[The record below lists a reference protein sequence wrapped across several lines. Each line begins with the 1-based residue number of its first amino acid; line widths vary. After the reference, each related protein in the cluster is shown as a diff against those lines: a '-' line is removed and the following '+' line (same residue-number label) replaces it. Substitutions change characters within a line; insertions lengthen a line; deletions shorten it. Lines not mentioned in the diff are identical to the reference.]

1 MTLPIQVLPQDVID
15 LIAAGEVIDSLGAVV
30 RELVENAI
38 DAGADRISID
48 ISPQN
53 WRIQVSD
60 NGRGMSREDLQLC
73 SYAHSTSKIRQ
84 RDDLWQITSLGFRG
98 EALHSIAQVA
108 RLRVAS
114 RHDDDLGCYCLYN
127 HQGEPDNL
135 ETIPIAI
142 GTIVTVE
149 NLFGNFPVR
158 RQALPSIN
166 KQLKDIQTLIHNFAL
181 CHPQITWQVFQ
192 DHQDW
197 LRISPSK
204 DASQIL
210 PQLVKSLHF
219 NDLASLKLDLTT
231 PDAELAQI
239 ELVIGLPDRISRH
252 QPDWVKIAVNGRM
265 VRSSELEQ
273 AIFQAF
279 ARTVPKDRY
288 PVCFLH
294 LHLNPRSIDWN
305 RHPAKA
311 EIYLHN
317 LVFWQEQIISAI
329 DKALGLNPEHIPEK
343 AQNQRVSQILKAAE
357 EKSTYTIGEKSRKNR
372 LELKALAQIH
382 QTYIVA
388 EHPNGLWLV
397 EQHIAHERVLYERLE
412 DNWEIVPLDNP
423 IILNQ
428 LTTRQIEQLQR
439 LGLEVA
445 SFGDRSWAIRSIP
458 VLLKEREDRADA
470 LLELSLGGDLQTAQV
485 ATACRSAIRNGT
497 ALSLE
502 EMQNL
507 LDDWQNTR
515 NPRTCPHGR
524 PIYLSLEETSLARFF
539 RRHWVIGKSH
549 GI

>member
-1 MTLPIQVLPQDVID
+1 MTLPIQILPQDVID

-38 DAGADRISID
+38 DAGADRITID

-158 RQALPSIN
+158 RQALPSID

-192 DHQDW
+192 DRQDW
-197 LRISPSK
+197 FRISPGK

-210 PQLVKSLHF
+210 PQLAKSLHF
-219 NDLASLKLDLTT
+219 NDLAPLKLDLTT
-231 PDAELAQI
+231 PDAQLAPI

-252 QPDWVKIAVNGRM
+252 QPDWVRIAVNGR
-265 VRSSELEQ
+265 VVHSSELEQ

-294 LHLNPRSIDWN
+294 LHLNPCSIDWN

-317 LVFWQEQIISAI
+317 PIFWQERIILAI

-343 AQNQRVSQILKAAE
+343 AQNQRISQILKAAE
-357 EKSTYTIGEKSRKNR
+357 EKSTYIIGEKFPKNR
-372 LELKALAQIH
+372 LELKAVAQIH
-382 QTYIVA
+382 ETYIVA
-388 EHPNGLWLV
+388 EHPHGLWLV

-412 DNWEIVPLDNP
+412 DNWEIVPLDTP

-428 LTTRQIEQLQR
+428 LTSRQIEQLQR
-439 LGLEVA
+439 LGLEIA

-458 VLLKEREDRADA
+458 VLLKERQDRADA

-524 PIYLSLEETSLARFF
+524 PIYLSLEETSLSRFF

>member
-84 RDDLWQITSLGFRG
+84 REDLWQITSLGFRG

-142 GTIVTVE
+142 GTIITVE